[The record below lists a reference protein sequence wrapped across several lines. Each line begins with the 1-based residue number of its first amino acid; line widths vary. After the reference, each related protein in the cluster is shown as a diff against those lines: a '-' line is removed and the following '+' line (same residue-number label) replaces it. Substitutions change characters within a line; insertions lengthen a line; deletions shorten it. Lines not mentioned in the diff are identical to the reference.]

1 MKYFFAIKNNPVKMI
16 NKILRF
22 KIKLPAIYDPGM
34 RMNKKFNKFE
44 LILFFDK
51 NDNINKS
58 LKYSLY

>member
-1 MKYFFAIKNNPVKMI
+1 MI